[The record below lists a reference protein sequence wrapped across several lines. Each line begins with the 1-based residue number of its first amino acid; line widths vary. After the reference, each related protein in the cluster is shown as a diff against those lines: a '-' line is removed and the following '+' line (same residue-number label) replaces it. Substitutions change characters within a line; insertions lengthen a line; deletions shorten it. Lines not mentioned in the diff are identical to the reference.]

1 MSGLGDILVD
11 EDCFDTLVLGIG
23 NLLWADEGFGV
34 RVVEEIHRTHTLPP
48 EVLLM
53 DGGTQGLYLEPY
65 VRRARNLLVFDA
77 IDWGDEPG
85 TLRVVR
91 GEEVPAFMGC
101 RKMSLHQTGFQDV
114 LAAASL
120 MGGGPEDIVLIGVQ
134 AVELEDWGGS
144 LRPLIRDRMAP
155 AIDLG
160 LKELAR
166 WGRAAERRA
175 VPLDVA
181 TGLVGN
187 GFDIES
193 YEAGG
198 ASVGAKG

>member
-1 MSGLGDILVD
+1 MSLFDATDD
-11 EDCFDTLVLGIG
+11 EGFDTLVLGIG

-34 RVVEEIHRTHTLPP
+34 RVVEELHRTHAFPDT
-48 EVLLM
+48 VRVM

-65 VRRARNLLVFDA
+65 VRRTRNLLVFDA
-77 IDWGDEPG
+77 IDWGDDPG
-85 TLRVVR
+85 AMRVVR
-91 GEEVPAFMGC
+91 GKDVPAFMGC

-120 MGGGPEDIVLIGVQ
+120 MGGGPEDLVLIGIQ

-144 LRPLIRDRMAP
+144 LRAEIRAAIPR

-160 LKELAR
+160 LAELAR
-166 WGRAAERRA
+166 WDRKPTLRPQ
-175 VPLDVA
+175 PLDLT
-181 TGLVGN
+181 TGLIGN

-198 ASVGAKG
+198 ASVGGA

>member
-1 MSGLGDILVD
+1 MSLPDATAEEG
-11 EDCFDTLVLGIG
+11 FDTLVLGIG

-34 RVVEEIHRTHTLPP
+34 RVVEELYRTHAFPP
-48 EVLLM
+48 GVLVM

-77 IDWGDEPG
+77 IDWGDTPG
-85 TLRVVR
+85 AMRVVR
-91 GEEVPAFMGC
+91 GDEVPAFMGC

-114 LAAASL
+114 LAAAQL

-144 LRPLIRDRMAP
+144 LRPEIRACIPR
-155 AIDLG
+155 AIGLG
-160 LKELAR
+160 LAELAR
-166 WGRAAERRA
+166 WNRAPALRPE
-175 VPLDVA
+175 PLDLA

-198 ASVGAKG
+198 ASRGGA